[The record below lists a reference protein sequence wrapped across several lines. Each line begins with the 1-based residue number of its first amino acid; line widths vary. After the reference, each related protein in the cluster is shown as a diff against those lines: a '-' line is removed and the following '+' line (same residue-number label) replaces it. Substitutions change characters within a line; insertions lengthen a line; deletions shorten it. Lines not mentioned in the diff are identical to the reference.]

1 MRLLTSAAFSLD
13 HLPVETFDLQQ
24 KAKLMA
30 LRHIEGIRILPQQY
44 SLLVET
50 RTSKVVQLSSSLVA
64 DLVMVVNSIQKKG
77 IIGERQAL
85 RN

>member
-1 MRLLTSAAFSLD
+1 
-13 HLPVETFDLQQ
+13 
-24 KAKLMA
+24 MA